1 MEKTLLSFIIPCYR
15 GEETIEKVIDEII
28 NTVSQREQYDYEIIC
43 VNDCSPDGESGIVKK
58 LASGNKKIKLIDFA
72 RNMGKHTAVIAGYS
86 YAAGDYIIDLD
97 DDCQCPVNEI
107 WRLLEPLEK
116 DECDVTTAK
125 YTEKKES
132 AIKRFGSQVN
142 FWMGNILLDKPKGT
156 RMENFTAKKY
166 FVCKETVKYS
176 GPYPYLEGLTY
187 RITNRIKMVEM
198 DERERGDD
206 KSTGFTFRKSLSL
219 WLNGMTAF
227 SVKPLRIA
235 SLLGMLFA
243 IIGFIWTIVVVIKK
257 LLMPEIIMGYSSMM
271 AVILFSNGL
280 MMLMMGLL
288 GEYLGRTY
296 ISINDYPQYVV
307 KETVN
312 IGERTHDTV

>member
-1 MEKTLLSFIIPCYR
+1 
-15 GEETIEKVIDEII
+15 
-28 NTVSQREQYDYEIIC
+28 
-43 VNDCSPDGESGIVKK
+43 
-58 LASGNKKIKLIDFA
+58 
-72 RNMGKHTAVIAGYS
+72 
-86 YAAGDYIIDLD
+86 
-97 DDCQCPVNEI
+97 
-107 WRLLEPLEK
+107 
-116 DECDVTTAK
+116 
-125 YTEKKES
+125 
-132 AIKRFGSQVN
+132 
-142 FWMGNILLDKPKGT
+142 
-156 RMENFTAKKY
+156 
-166 FVCKETVKYS
+166 
-176 GPYPYLEGLTY
+176 
-187 RITNRIKMVEM
+187 
-198 DERERGDD
+198 
-206 KSTGFTFRKSLSL
+206 
-219 WLNGMTAF
+219 MTAF

-257 LLMPEIIMGYSSMM
+257 ILMPEIIMGYSSMM